1 VEKNVGRAAA
11 ALTLMLAVDLILFFG
26 GVEAVGWGVALSSL
40 VEIECMA
47 VMGLVEN

>member
-1 VEKNVGRAAA
+1 M
-11 ALTLMLAVDLILFFG
+11 ALTLMLAVDLILCLG
-26 GVEAVGWGVALSSL
+26 VVEAVGLVGGWMALSL